1 MQWYLKV
8 GVLGGVYIMN
18 AINAL
23 IEKKKK
29 KQRAPSTLL
38 PPENTAKEWLS
49 MSQETGWHLDLE
61 LPSLWGIN
69 YCDVSP

>member
-29 KQRAPSTLL
+29 KNRAPSTLL
-38 PPENTAKEWLS
+38 PPENTAKGWLC
-49 MSQETGWHLDLE
+49 MTQKTGRQLDLE
-61 LPSLWGIN
+61 LPSCGI
-69 YCDVSP
+69 